1 MSDKMTDIDFSDNST
16 LPDITDDKK
25 KDVDKSTKNDNIKD
39 IDTPVKRG
47 RGRPKKENS
56 CKSAANL
63 PDNIE
68 NKKKNDN
75 SAEGLDHAVIA
86 EQGKELNLTGKVP
99 MGILLETDEIC
110 NTVTTIEKPDGTR
123 FEFRLCAEEC
133 AFDFFGNE
141 LKKPMYTTPLI
152 PIEFVKVIKTTAKK
166 VYIFYKD

>member
-1 MSDKMTDIDFSDNST
+1 MEDEMSDKMTDIDFSDNTT
-16 LPDITDDKK
+16 LPDITDDEK

-56 CKSAANL
+56 CKSAVA
-63 PDNIE
+63 PAKDAWIE
-68 NKKKNDN
+68 T
-75 SAEGLDHAVIA
+75 DHAVIA